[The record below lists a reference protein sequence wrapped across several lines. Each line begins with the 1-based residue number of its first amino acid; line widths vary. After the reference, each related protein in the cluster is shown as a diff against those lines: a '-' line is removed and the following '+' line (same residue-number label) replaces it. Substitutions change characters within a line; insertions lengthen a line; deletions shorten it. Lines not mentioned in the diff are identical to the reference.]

1 MTMATME
8 EMGVQNN
15 DEGPHE
21 QKKPHSANY
30 TAMEDVIITMAYF
43 KASED
48 LICGAKQKGH
58 TFRSKIELAY
68 NTIKKQQAEKEAQDL
83 LQSSHLRAMDICVI
97 HNYNFNKIKWNSVH
111 MLKWLC
117 MNDGR
122 CCMTKLVAHKHLQQ
136 GIISHLV

>member
-8 EMGVQNN
+8 EAGVQNN

-21 QKKPHSANY
+21 QKKPCSANY
-30 TAMEDVIITMAYF
+30 TAMEDVMVTMAYF

-68 NTIKKQQAEKEAQDL
+68 NTIKKQQEEKEAQDL
-83 LQSSHLRAMDICVI
+83 LQPSHLRAMDTVTMPQHFHKTISSPIIKFISIEKVI
-97 HNYNFNKIKWNSVH
+97 LYAPA
-111 MLKWLC
+111 LP
-117 MNDGR
+117 
-122 CCMTKLVAHKHLQQ
+122 
-136 GIISHLV
+136 

>member
-30 TAMEDVIITMAYF
+30 TAMEDLIITMAYF

-68 NTIKKQQAEKEAQDL
+68 NTICRILRLTTLNSL
-83 LQSSHLRAMDICVI
+83 L
-97 HNYNFNKIKWNSVH
+97 
-111 MLKWLC
+111 
-117 MNDGR
+117 
-122 CCMTKLVAHKHLQQ
+122 
-136 GIISHLV
+136 